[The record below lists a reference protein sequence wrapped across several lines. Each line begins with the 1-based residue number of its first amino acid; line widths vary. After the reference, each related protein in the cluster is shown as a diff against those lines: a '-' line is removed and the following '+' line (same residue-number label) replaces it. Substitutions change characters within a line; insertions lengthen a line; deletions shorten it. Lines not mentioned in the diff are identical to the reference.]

1 MRDCSTVAEAERR
14 YTCPVAE
21 EALDT
26 KLQPEDGLLPEPP
39 EPPRRIVLDMPSWV
53 PSEKVPRWLLI
64 AGLVAV
70 MLVALAGASVPFA
83 LDWVNQDDFETLGY
97 PGIFLA
103 NFLSN
108 ATGFIPV
115 PGITAIAQ
123 ALIVASSDSLFAPG
137 VVVAGAAGMTLGE
150 TTAYLAGSIGR
161 GIAEERQMP
170 LKGRLGKAAHRAAG
184 WVDWAMAN
192 YGVATLLVLSA
203 IPNPFFEFAGITAG
217 AVRMNFWRFLL
228 AVAIG
233 KTIRVI
239 LLVIIGQAL
248 IDAFEL

>member
-1 MRDCSTVAEAERR
+1 
-14 YTCPVAE
+14 VAE
-21 EALDT
+21 EALET
-26 KLQPEDGLLPEPP
+26 RLPGEDGLLPEPP
-39 EPPRRIVLDMPSWV
+39 ERRQRIVLDTPSWV
-53 PSEKVPRWLLI
+53 PSEKLPRWLLFTLLVVVMI
-64 AGLVAV
+64 A
-70 MLVALAGASVPFA
+70 ALAGATVPFL

-115 PGITAIAQ
+115 PGLTAIAQ
-123 ALIVASSDSLFAPG
+123 ALIIASSSSLFAPG
-137 VVVAGAAGMTLGE
+137 VVVAGASGMTLGE

-170 LKGRLGKAAHRAAG
+170 LKGRAGKALHRAAG
-184 WVDWAMAN
+184 WVDWAMEH
-192 YGVATLLVLSA
+192 YGFATLLALSA
-203 IPNPFFEFAGITAG
+203 IPNPLFEFAGITAG
-217 AVRMNFWRFLL
+217 AVRMNFWRFLI

-239 LLVIIGQAL
+239 LLVIIGDAL